1 VLTVVFDVALTEVE
15 EPPTGLPAASVFCT
29 VFRLTLVSVT
39 VVRTTGAG
47 FRRNRP
53 ALSRLAT
60 IFGL

>member
-1 VLTVVFDVALTEVE
+1 LDVALTDED
-15 EPPTGLPAASVFCT
+15 EPPTGLPAALVFCT
-29 VFRLTLVSVT
+29 VFKLTLVSVT

-53 ALSRLAT
+53 ALSRLDT